1 VRVRLNIPLLKFEL
15 RNNILMSLI
24 LRRFGKPPIEC
35 KELLPCNITYHIGII
50 RIDGDISSMPHVK
63 GFGNVPIIGAVQI
76 ACHILRVA

>member
-1 VRVRLNIPLLKFEL
+1 MNVSLLKFESKY
-15 RNNILMSLI
+15 NILMSLI

-35 KELLPCNITYHIGII
+35 KELLPCDITYHFGII
-50 RIDGDISSMPHVK
+50 RIDGDIPSVPHVK